1 MTKALPKD
9 LTAKEVDDA
18 FESTEDE
25 IFASA
30 LEIDENDDD
39 GDRTPENDGK
49 GLEGEIVDEEDDGD
63 DDGKDDEGKD
73 GKTESKDDGKSKD
86 EKDDESKDDD
96 KEPETRGDQ
105 RLALREE
112 RNLRRAAEARET
124 ETKGEVN
131 RLLTRLEKLERDVS
145 APRDTKPAKSE
156 AEEEE
161 PDVFADPQ
169 GFKQSILSAADKK
182 YVMRRVEETFGDAHE
197 AHGKEFEAA
206 YGALTKLDTQSP
218 TDRALVQ
225 RISNAANPGKA
236 LMRWHREQV
245 VVREI
250 GDPTTYEARTRERLL
265 KDPETRKQLLKEL
278 RAEAEGRLD
287 DDEGEERKPVR
298 RNLPSLNSGA
308 RGSSGRGRQADP
320 GLYDDSDEAVFDH
333 ATR

>member
-1 MTKALPKD
+1 MSKALPKD

-25 IFASA
+25 IMAHA
-30 LEIDENDDD
+30 LDIGENDGDT
-39 GDRTPENDGK
+39 DRTPENSGN
-49 GLEGEIVDEEDDGD
+49 GLEGEIVDEDDDGD

-73 GKTESKDDGKSKD
+73 GKTETKDDGRSKD
-86 EKDDESKDDD
+86 EKDDEPADDD

-112 RNLRRAAEARET
+112 RNLRRAAETRET
-124 ETKGEVN
+124 ETKSEVN
-131 RLLTRLEKLERDVS
+131 RLLTRLETLERQVT
-145 APRDTKPAKSE
+145 APAKPAKSE
-156 AEEEE
+156 AEEE

-169 GFKQSILSAADKK
+169 GFKQSIISAADKK
-182 YVMRRVEETFGDAHE
+182 YVLRRVEETFGDAHE
-197 AHGKEFEAA
+197 THGKEFEAA
-206 YGALTKLDTQSP
+206 YGALTKLDTTSP

-225 RISNAANPGKA
+225 RISNAPNPGKA

-250 GDPTTYEARTRERLL
+250 GDPTTYEARTRDRLL

-287 DDEGEERKPVR
+287 DDDGEDRKPVR

-308 RGSSGRGRQADP
+308 RGGSGRGRQADP